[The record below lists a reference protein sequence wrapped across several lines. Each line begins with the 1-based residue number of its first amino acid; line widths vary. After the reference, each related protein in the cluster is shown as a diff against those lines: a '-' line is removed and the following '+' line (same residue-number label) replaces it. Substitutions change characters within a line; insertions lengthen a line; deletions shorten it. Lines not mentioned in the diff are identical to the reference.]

1 MKKIFLVS
9 LIVLACSG
17 CTLIGAGA
25 SKTDSLSLYDLGPL
39 PAAASNNAAPL
50 ALSIAEVNTPSWLDS
65 PMMYYR
71 LIYTNEQQPRAYAGS
86 RWAMPPG
93 QLLSQRLKARLAQA
107 GGVAVAASDG
117 AANLPLLRIDAD
129 DFTQSFDSPTQSKG
143 HLALR
148 ASLFDGRKLVAQK
161 TFVQQAPALSA
172 DAAGGAKALAN
183 ATDAAIADMM
193 RWLTAT
199 ATKKDAL
206 GSLNQAG
213 TGKTP

>member
-9 LIVLACSG
+9 FIMLTCSG
-17 CTLIGAGA
+17 CTLIGTGA
-25 SKTDSLSLYDLGPL
+25 NKAESLSLYDLGPL
-39 PAAASNNAAPL
+39 PAAASNSAAPL

-107 GGVAVAASDG
+107 GSVAVAASDG
-117 AANLPLLRIDAD
+117 AANIALLRIDAD
-129 DFTQSFDSPTQSKG
+129 EFTQGFDSPTQSKA

-161 TFVQQAPALSA
+161 TFVQRAPAPSA

-183 ATDAAIADMM
+183 ATDAAISDMM
-193 RWLTAT
+193 NWLTAM
-199 ATKKDAL
+199 APKKDAV
-206 GSLNQAG
+206 GSMNQAG
-213 TGKTP
+213 NGKTP